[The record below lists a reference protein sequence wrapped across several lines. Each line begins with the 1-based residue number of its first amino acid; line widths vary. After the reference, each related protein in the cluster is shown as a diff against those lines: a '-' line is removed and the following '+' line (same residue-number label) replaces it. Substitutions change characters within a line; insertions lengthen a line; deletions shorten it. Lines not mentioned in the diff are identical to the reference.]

1 MKFEDRKSKAFAAV
15 VSFLSGF
22 APPRGFDEDAR
33 AAHIAGIA
41 DAFARRM
48 PVTGETQFAE
58 NLEKTFL
65 SIRDNHTGYSW
76 PVQSEFVSA
85 MPQPIAASGGV
96 KISTFSPDDQSSLF
110 AKRLN
115 AGLPVPETLVWGKVA
130 WSLVSGGL
138 VARDILDGYR
148 KASVET
154 CKSAYSGGAYGLL
167 HAKYGE
173 VVTPYFASAESGV
186 TS

>member
-1 MKFEDRKSKAFAAV
+1 MKFEDRKSAAFASV

-85 MPQPIAASGGV
+85 MPQPFVGSGGV
-96 KISTFSPDDQSSLF
+96 KISTFSPDDQGSLY

-115 AGLPVPETLVWGKVA
+115 AGLPVPEALVWGNLA
-130 WSLVSGGL
+130 SSLVSGGL
-138 VARDILDGYR
+138 VARNVLDGYR
-148 KASVET
+148 KSSVQA
-154 CKSAYSGGAYGLL
+154 CKVAYSGGAYGLL
-167 HAKYGE
+167 HSKYGE
-173 VVTPYFASAESGV
+173 VVTPYFASEESGV
-186 TS
+186 SS